1 MNNPR
6 FSTAIPKRRYQIG
19 DYSAVILGDVESSDN
34 TNYRYIFAMVQD
46 GSTEPSFYV
55 LSIHRPSAEGDYLL
69 KVIAPNMDRELDAS
83 DAWRDLDIFAEQAIS
98 LAQQVMGMKDEAAH
112 RLM

>member
-1 MNNPR
+1 MNSPR
-6 FSTAIPKRRYQIG
+6 FATAIPKRRYQIG
-19 DYSAVILGDVESSDN
+19 DFSAVILGDVESIDN
-34 TNYRYIFAMVQD
+34 INYRYIFAMVQD
-46 GSTEPSFYV
+46 GSNEPSFYV
-55 LSIHRPSAEGDYLL
+55 LSIYRPSTEGDYLL
-69 KVIAPNMDRELDAS
+69 KVIAPNLERELDTS

>member
-1 MNNPR
+1 MNRPL
-6 FSTAIPKRRYQIG
+6 FATAIPKRRYQIG
-19 DYSAVILGDVESSDN
+19 DFSAVILGDVESSDN
-34 TNYRYIFAMVQD
+34 IRYRYIFAMVQD

-55 LSIHRPSAEGDYLL
+55 LSVHRPGADGDYLL
-69 KVIAPNMDRELDAS
+69 KIIAPNMERELDTS